1 MGFEIIK
8 KILIVDDEPSVVRL
22 MSKRLKDNGYET
34 IGTHYGHDA
43 IKIAKEKI
51 PDLILLDWDLPPGGG
66 ISVFK
71 ILKITLLTT
80 RIPIIFITGSGEKV
94 KKRISQHNL
103 ALKYQKMVN
112 KPQIGSRAALARYL
126 GVSRAWVTIVMR
138 ELE

>member
-1 MGFEIIK
+1 MK

-71 ILKITLLTT
+71 ILKVTLLTT

-94 KKRISQHNL
+94 KKRILELGADGYFQKPFNFVE
-103 ALKYQKMVN
+103 LKEKIEEL
-112 KPQIGSRAALARYL
+112 IG
-126 GVSRAWVTIVMR
+126 
-138 ELE
+138 E